1 MLERELKDIWNNS
14 SQTERIS
21 IEANSLA
28 EELEIKVNTIQK
40 KIRMRD
46 VREISASVIG
56 ILIFAYLLYEIPFPI
71 TQLACIFSIIWFA
84 FVILK
89 SRKSKQQNTTTHLS
103 LSMTEQLD
111 QQETA
116 MKQQAK
122 FLNSAAYW
130 YSIPSFIINFIFI
143 FGLGNPADYDWNNR
157 IAENILPLTFSFKII
172 FIAGLALFYG
182 FTIWINKRAANK
194 DIKPLLESLK
204 NIQKQLQNELNC

>member
-1 MLERELKDIWNNS
+1 MLEQVLKDIWNNS

-21 IEANSLA
+21 IEANSLV
-28 EELEIKVNTIQK
+28 EELKIRVNNIQK
-40 KIRMRD
+40 KIRR
-46 VREISASVIG
+46 RAIKEISTSVIG
-56 ILIFAYLLYEIPFPI
+56 ILIFGYLMYEIPFPI
-71 TQLACIFSIIWFA
+71 KQLACFFLIIWFA

-111 QQETA
+111 QQENA
-116 MKQQAK
+116 MRQQAI

-130 YSIPSFIINFIFI
+130 YSIPSFIINCIFI
-143 FGLGNPADYDWNNR
+143 FGLGNPADYNWTNL

-172 FIAGLALFYG
+172 TLAGLAFFYG

-194 DIKPLLESLK
+194 GIKPLLESLR
-204 NIQKQLQNELNC
+204 NMQKQLKNE